1 MMVKSM
7 IVAQMN
13 PTFICKSL
21 CSTPTHRGAI
31 SICAAKD
38 SVEGVIFHS
47 ALF

>member
-7 IVAQMN
+7 IVAQNESNLHMQ
-13 PTFICKSL
+13 IL

-38 SVEGVIFHS
+38 
-47 ALF
+47 